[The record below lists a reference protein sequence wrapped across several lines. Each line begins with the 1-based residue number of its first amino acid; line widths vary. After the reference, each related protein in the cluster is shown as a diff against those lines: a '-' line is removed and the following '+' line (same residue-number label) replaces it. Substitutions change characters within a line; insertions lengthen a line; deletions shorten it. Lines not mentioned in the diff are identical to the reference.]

1 VSAVPGCVSTG
12 SEVGDASELKEFLV
26 FAETTAKEILL
37 RSTRV
42 RRLASQRRRIK
53 FSTLKSSA
61 EFVAQRAPASCVAR
75 Y

>member
-1 VSAVPGCVSTG
+1 VSAVPGCG

-42 RRLASQRRRIK
+42 RRLASERRRIK